1 MGTDGLRL
9 IGPPTGSMI
18 GMKAWIIFSA
28 SADTA
33 DTWSYKSLSFEHSFA
48 KAIITMN
55 GSVRDEANRLIVI
68 VAYPYTELTIL

>member
-9 IGPPTGSMI
+9 IGPQTGSMI

-28 SADTA
+28 SANTA

-48 KAIITMN
+48 KAIITTN